1 MDQMTRRQKR
11 ELAQMRSDMEGM
23 LAHPFSRR
31 FLMRLIHNTGVYSTN
46 TEVSGVREGMRRVGL
61 GLVNDIMTV
70 DPTAYAKLMLE
81 AATMSA
87 KTNTDTDQPTGD
99 EADENE

>member
-1 MDQMTRRQKR
+1 MEQMTRRQKR
-11 ELAQMRSDMEGM
+11 EIAQQRSDMEGM

-61 GLVNDIMTV
+61 GLISDVIAV
-70 DPTAYAKLMLE
+70 DPAAYAKLMLE
-81 AATMSA
+81 AASMSA
-87 KTNTDTDQPTGD
+87 RTDTDQPTGD
-99 EADENE
+99 EANDTE